1 MARFE
6 KPLVLRVFGYVE
18 PGTAAAA
25 ALGTRQPFAFHRGAC
40 PSFGPSRSHGFG
52 PGCRRTLL
60 VLDFFGGGGHF
71 SIKNCETIPA
81 QDYLGRPLDPA
92 ASSAVRH
99 SKCGFSCWR
108 RSRCARQVDAPLQP
122 NTSNGHWRPQVE
134 PGVARSERLCL
145 PAKPCPY
152 SAYALHQLGTR
163 DAQVKGDGGVI
174 PAVHHPPLQQNS
186 VRLCQIPEEG
196 DKSALLHVITTLL
209 NPVSVFHIDQDLAAF
224 QAGTG
229 GPGGNYR
236 GKRQADA
243 KESPGAS
250 GRLEV
255 VAAAGVLVRH
265 IALARRGT
273 SLALLIR
280 SRPRDPP
287 RVLQDQQNPRKPQGR
302 PNSCARTRSGEESG
316 YWKSVPVGGGDYGH
330 PFASEVWTICV
341 PGLLLLITIRK

>member
-1 MARFE
+1 
-6 KPLVLRVFGYVE
+6 
-18 PGTAAAA
+18 
-25 ALGTRQPFAFHRGAC
+25 
-40 PSFGPSRSHGFG
+40 
-52 PGCRRTLL
+52 
-60 VLDFFGGGGHF
+60 
-71 SIKNCETIPA
+71 
-81 QDYLGRPLDPA
+81 
-92 ASSAVRH
+92 
-99 SKCGFSCWR
+99 
-108 RSRCARQVDAPLQP
+108 
-122 NTSNGHWRPQVE
+122 
-134 PGVARSERLCL
+134 
-145 PAKPCPY
+145 
-152 SAYALHQLGTR
+152 
-163 DAQVKGDGGVI
+163 
-174 PAVHHPPLQQNS
+174 
-186 VRLCQIPEEG
+186 
-196 DKSALLHVITTLL
+196 LLHVITTLL